1 MDILLIEVNL
11 EHVLFLC
18 HKKIETMFS
27 IEVFFLIFLQI
38 VFNCFVIEKKIR
50 VLFLLLCYFSGVLV
64 KKYFLNENNRNLDS
78 IYKRS
83 GFSSNLFVKKVYAN

>member
-27 IEVFFLIFLQI
+27 SDVFFDFLA
-38 VFNCFVIEKKIR
+38 
-50 VLFLLLCYFSGVLV
+50 
-64 KKYFLNENNRNLDS
+64 DS
-78 IYKRS
+78 
-83 GFSSNLFVKKVYAN
+83 F

>member
-27 IEVFFLIFLQI
+27 PEV
-38 VFNCFVIEKKIR
+38 
-50 VLFLLLCYFSGVLV
+50 YF
-64 KKYFLNENNRNLDS
+64 
-78 IYKRS
+78 
-83 GFSSNLFVKKVYAN
+83 

>member
-64 KKYFLNENNRNLDS
+64 KKYFLNESNRSLDS
-78 IYKRS
+78 I
-83 GFSSNLFVKKVYAN
+83 